1 MSIRYI
7 SVASG
12 SSGNCHYIEKSKT
25 KILVD
30 AGLSG
35 KKIEEH
41 LRQHHVDLAT
51 LGGIMV
57 THEHSDHIKG
67 VGIISRRYDVPVFAT
82 LKTWESMENCLGKIK
97 PENKRV
103 FTPYESFS
111 IGDIEINPFST
122 SHDAVDSCGFA
133 ISDGKN
139 KLSIATDLGCV
150 TDKVMEY
157 ISHSELVILESNH
170 DEQMLKMGSYPY
182 YLKQRVLSEFG
193 HLSNADAGDVAA
205 KLAKLGTKAVLL
217 AHLSQENNMP
227 VLAYQTV
234 ASIMEEQGVYANKDM
249 DLMVL
254 ERSRVSDIFI
264 I

>member
-12 SSGNCHYIEKSKT
+12 SSGNCHYIEKCKT

-35 KKIEEH
+35 KKIEED
-41 LRQHHVDLAT
+41 LRKHSVDLS
-51 LGGIMV
+51 LLSGVVV
-57 THEHSDHIKG
+57 THEHTDHIKG
-67 VGIISRRYDVPVFAT
+67 VGIISRRYNVPVFAT
-82 LKTWESMENCLGKIK
+82 EKTWTSMESCLGKIK
-97 PENKRV
+97 SENKRL
-103 FTPYESFS
+103 FTPYKKFS
-111 IGDIEINPFST
+111 IGDIEVSPFST
-122 SHDAVDSCGFA
+122 CHDAVDSCGFA

-150 TDKVMEY
+150 TDKVMGY
-157 ISHSELVILESNH
+157 ISHSDLVVLEANH

-182 YLKQRVLSEFG
+182 YLKRRILSDVG
-193 HLSNADAGDVAA
+193 HLSNIESGNVAA
-205 KLAKLGTKAVLL
+205 KLAKMGTKSILL
-217 AHLSQENNMP
+217 AHLSKENNIP
-227 VLAYQTV
+227 ILAYQTV
-234 ASIMEEQGVYANKDM
+234 SGIMKENGICVNRDT

>member
-12 SSGNCHYIEKSKT
+12 SSGNCHYIEKSNT

-35 KKIEEH
+35 KKIESQLKEH
-41 LRQHHVDLAT
+41 CVEIDT
-51 LGGIMV
+51 LQGIMI

-67 VGIISRRYDVPVFAT
+67 AGIISRRYDVPIFAT
-82 LKTWESMENCLGKIK
+82 EKTWYSMENSLGKIK
-97 PENKRV
+97 PENRRV
-103 FTPYESFS
+103 FKPYEIFS
-111 IGDIEINPFST
+111 IEDIEITPFST
-122 SHDAVDSCGFA
+122 SHDAVDSCGFSL
-133 ISDGKN
+133 SDGKN
-139 KLSIATDLGCV
+139 KLSIATDLGYV
-150 TDKVMEY
+150 TKEVLSY
-157 ISHSELVILESNH
+157 LSSSQLVILESNH
-170 DEQMLKMGSYPY
+170 DVQMLKMGSYPY
-182 YLKQRVLSEFG
+182 YLKQRVLSDVG
-193 HLSNADAGDVAA
+193 HLSNDVAGDIASQLV
-205 KLAKLGTKAVLL
+205 KLGTKAILL

-234 ASIMEEQGVYANKDM
+234 ASIMQEQGIYANKDV

-264 I
+264 L